1 MSRTKR
7 KYEVIGQGK
16 YGCVHKP
23 SLRCTKTPKNMT
35 YKNKLSKIMKKKY
48 AEIELDEYAV
58 MQKIDNKQ
66 RFYLGTP
73 IQCSPKHT
81 RETIQSLRKC
91 DYLRASKINDYE
103 LLIMENGGNNL
114 KMFANCVS
122 SYVFQNSEDD
132 THNCASFPNGQKTNR
147 LKKGEQI
154 MKQFWNESNRLFLGL
169 IVLQKNNIIHQDL
182 KPQNIVYDIKKERVN
197 FIDFGLMTTI
207 KEIRKLGM
215 ESTYNNTEPHW
226 SFPPEI
232 VFMNQSKFKNLGD
245 NRQQEFDN
253 FISDIEN
260 PEGHIN
266 YFMEVTVPDYYK
278 KRKSATIQQ
287 HITNYHTMLFDEL
300 PRHSYDIFMT
310 RIMETFDVYGL
321 GISLLYVL
329 NKTAKL
335 IHKEMAHELHS
346 LFLHMIHFNVFRR
359 IRPVEAQRKYESIM
373 KKYNGLSAKQHTV
386 SFISSSKA
394 KKKREKRLRK
404 TIRQLHIS
412 DSVVTPEMINHSNA

>member
-23 SLRCTKTPKNMT
+23 SLRCTKNPKNMT
-35 YKNKLSKIMKKKY
+35 YKNKISKIMKKKY

-132 THNCASFPNGQKTNR
+132 IHNCASFPNGKKMNR
-147 LKKGEQI
+147 MKKGKDI
-154 MKQFWNESNRLFLGL
+154 MKQFWNECNRLFIGL
-169 IVLQKNNIIHQDL
+169 IVLQKNNVIHQDL
-182 KPQNIVYDIKKERVN
+182 KPQNIVYDVKKQRVN

-207 KEIRKLGM
+207 KEIKKLGL
-215 ESTYNNTEPHW
+215 ESKYNNNELHW

-232 VFMNQSKFKNLGD
+232 VLINVTKFKN
-245 NRQQEFDN
+245 REQEFDN
-253 FISDIEN
+253 FITDIEN

-266 YFMEVTVPDYYK
+266 YFMEVTVPDYIK
-278 KRKSATIQQ
+278 KRESATIQQ
-287 HITNYHTMLFDEL
+287 HIKDYHTMLFDEL

-321 GISLLYVL
+321 GISLIYVL
-329 NKTAKL
+329 NKTSKM
-335 IHKEMAHELHS
+335 INNEMASELQS
-346 LFLHMIHFNVFRR
+346 LFLQMVNFNVFRR
-359 IRPVEAQRKYESIM
+359 IKPVEAHRKYEHIL
-373 KKYNGLSAKQHTV
+373 KKYNGFTGNQHSA
-386 SFISSSKA
+386 SFITSSKA
-394 KKKREKRLRK
+394 RKRREKRLKK
-404 TIRQLHIS
+404 TIRKLHIN
-412 DSVVTPEMINHSNA
+412 DSVATPEMRINDN

>member
-23 SLRCTKTPKNMT
+23 SLRCTKNPKNMT
-35 YKNKLSKIMKKKY
+35 YKNKISKIMKKKY

-132 THNCASFPNGQKTNR
+132 THNCASFPNGKKMNR
-147 LKKGEQI
+147 IKKGKDI
-154 MKQFWNESNRLFLGL
+154 MKQFWNECNRLFIGL

-182 KPQNIVYDIKKERVN
+182 KPQNIVYDVKKQRVN

-207 KEIRKLGM
+207 KEIKKLGL
-215 ESTYNNTEPHW
+215 ESKYNNNELHW

-232 VFMNQSKFKNLGD
+232 VLINVTKFKN
-245 NRQQEFDN
+245 REQEFDN
-253 FISDIEN
+253 FITDIEN

-266 YFMEVTVPDYYK
+266 YFMEVTVPDYLK
-278 KRKSATIQQ
+278 KRESVTIQQ
-287 HITNYHTMLFDEL
+287 HIKDYHTMLFDEL

-321 GISLLYVL
+321 GISLIYVL
-329 NKTAKL
+329 NKTSKM
-335 IHKEMAHELHS
+335 IHNDMASELQS
-346 LFLHMIHFNVFRR
+346 LFLQMVNFNVFRR
-359 IRPVEAQRKYESIM
+359 IKPVEAHRKYEHIL
-373 KKYNGLSAKQHTV
+373 KKYNGFIGNRHSA
-386 SFISSSKA
+386 SFITSSKA
-394 KKKREKRLRK
+394 RKRREKRLKK
-404 TIRQLHIS
+404 TIRKLHIN
-412 DSVVTPEMINHSNA
+412 DSVATPEMRINDNYI

>member
-7 KYEVIGQGK
+7 KYDVIGQGK

-23 SLRCTKTPKNMT
+23 SLRCTKNPKNMT
-35 YKNKLSKIMKKKY
+35 YKNKISKIMKKKY

-73 IQCSPKHT
+73 IQCSPNHT

-91 DYLRASKINDYE
+91 DYLRANKINDYE

-114 KMFANCVS
+114 KIFANCVS
-122 SYVFQNSEDD
+122 SHVFQNSEDD
-132 THNCASFPNGQKTNR
+132 THNCASFPNSKKMNR
-147 LKKGEQI
+147 MKKGKDI
-154 MKQFWNESNRLFLGL
+154 MKQFWNECNRLFIGL

-182 KPQNIVYDIKKERVN
+182 KPQNIVYDIKKQRVN

-207 KEIRKLGM
+207 KEIKKLGL
-215 ESTYNNTEPHW
+215 ESKYNNNELHW

-232 VFMNQSKFKNLGD
+232 VLINVTKFKN
-245 NRQQEFDN
+245 REQEFDH
-253 FISDIEN
+253 FITDIEN

-266 YFMEVTVPDYYK
+266 YFMEVTVPDYLK
-278 KRKSATIQQ
+278 KRESATIQQ
-287 HITNYHTMLFDEL
+287 HIKDYHTMLFDEL

-321 GISLLYVL
+321 GISLIYVL
-329 NKTAKL
+329 NKTSKM
-335 IHKEMAHELHS
+335 IHNEMASELQS
-346 LFLHMIHFNVFRR
+346 LFLQMVNFNVFRR
-359 IRPVEAQRKYESIM
+359 IKPVEAHRKYEHIL
-373 KKYNGLSAKQHTV
+373 KKYNGFTENQHSA
-386 SFISSSKA
+386 SFITSSKA
-394 KKKREKRLRK
+394 RKRREKRLKK
-404 TIRQLHIS
+404 TIRKLHIN
-412 DSVVTPEMINHSNA
+412 DSVATPEMRINNNYI